1 MTTELGTIET
11 VYSGFHFDV
20 TTDGKGS
27 FWLCRVNC
35 VLDDTDL
42 RRNDLDLDDDA
53 MRALFVRVAE
63 NLDDEC
69 GGHDG
74 DDIPD
79 PVEVAA
85 KLAEQDGL
93 LPSR

>member
-1 MTTELGTIET
+1 
-11 VYSGFHFDV
+11 
-20 TTDGKGS
+20 
-27 FWLCRVNC
+27 
-35 VLDDTDL
+35 
-42 RRNDLDLDDDA
+42 

>member
-11 VYSGFHFDV
+11 VYSGFYFDV

-27 FWLCRVNC
+27 YWLCRVNC

-42 RRNDLDLDDDA
+42 RRDGLDLDDDA

-63 NLDDEC
+63 NLDGER

-74 DDIPD
+74 GDIPD

-85 KLAEQDGL
+85 ELAERDGL
-93 LPSR
+93 LPAR

>member
-42 RRNDLDLDDDA
+42 RRNDLDLDDD
-53 MRALFVRVAE
+53 
-63 NLDDEC
+63 
-69 GGHDG
+69 
-74 DDIPD
+74 DIPD

-85 KLAEQDGL
+85 KLAERDGL